1 MFVGSKVAVEC
12 AHLHEWVSFS
22 TVIGLFRADWNLA
35 NLDLATQ
42 VFYKM

>member
-1 MFVGSKVAVEC
+1 MFFGANVAVEC

-22 TVIGLFRADWNLA
+22 TVIGLFCEDWNLA

-42 VFYKM
+42 VFYEM